1 MSIQSNTSTTNP
13 LSRDLDSVLECSRE
27 LWGDLRGSNMF
38 ITGGTG
44 WIGSWLLESFCW
56 ANSRLNLH
64 ARATVLTRN
73 PQAFVAS
80 SPQLALDPAITLTA
94 GDVRSFQF
102 PKGHFSHIIHGA
114 SESSAKLNRE
124 DPALMFDTI
133 IGGTRRALEF
143 AAACGTRNF
152 LLISSGAVYGPQ
164 PVDLSHVP
172 ETFLGGPDTLDSHS
186 AYPEG
191 KRAAELDCV
200 LLGRSAGINMKI
212 ARCFAFVGPYM
223 KLDAHFAIG
232 NFIRDHLKG
241 GPIVVQGDGRA
252 VRSYMYMTDLVV
264 WLWTILLK
272 GAAAQAYN
280 VGSEDAISIAELAQ
294 EVARVLRPPAQVEI
308 EGRIACG
315 AASHRYVPSTK
326 RAQGELG
333 LRQQVSLQEAI
344 RKTHAWFARRQAYV
358 AA

>member
-1 MSIQSNTSTTNP
+1 MQANTSTTNP
-13 LSRDLDSVLECSRE
+13 LSRDLDSVLECTHE
-27 LWGDLRGSNMF
+27 LWDELRGTSVF

-80 SPQLALDPAITLTA
+80 SPHLALDPAITLTA
-94 GDVRSFQF
+94 GDVRTFWS
-102 PKGHFSHIIHGA
+102 PNGHFSHIIHGA

-124 DPALMFDTI
+124 NPALMFDTI
-133 IGGTRRALEF
+133 VGGTRRALDF

-164 PVDLSHVP
+164 PADLSHVP
-172 ETFLGGPDTLDSHS
+172 ETFLGGPDPLNPDS
-186 AYPEG
+186 AYHEG
-191 KRAAELDCV
+191 KRAAELECV
-200 LLGRSAGINMKI
+200 LVGRSAGINIKV
-212 ARCFAFVGPYM
+212 ARCFTFVGPYM

-232 NFIRDHLKG
+232 NFIRDYLKG
-241 GPIVVQGDGRA
+241 GPILVQGDGSA

-264 WLWTILLK
+264 WLWTILLR
-272 GAAAQAYN
+272 GAAARAYN

-294 EVARVLRPPAQVEI
+294 EVAHVLLPPAQVEI
-308 EGRIACG
+308 MGRIASG
-315 AASHRYVPSTK
+315 TAAQRYVPST
-326 RAQGELG
+326 RQAQVELG